1 MNQTKGI
8 IWSAIER
15 FSSQGLQFILS
26 IIIARLVSPADY
38 GLIAMLTI
46 FLAIAQSLVDC
57 GFSNAL
63 IQKQDRND
71 TDYSTVFYF
80 NSLISIFIYILFW
93 LSSPFIALFYNE
105 PELCTIAR
113 TAGIN
118 FIISALSIVQRTQMT
133 ISLNFKEQA
142 KITLISVISG
152 GIIGIILAWKN
163 YGVWAL
169 VIQTLTTNL
178 ISTILFW
185 IISKWRPLFVFSIS
199 SFNRLFSFGSKMLLT
214 GLLATI
220 YNNIYSLVIGKYFS
234 SQDLGFY
241 NRMNTLAAFP
251 SSNITSIIARVVYP
265 VQCEMQN
272 DDEALKKSFI
282 KLIKISSFIIF
293 PLMLGVAALAQ
304 PLVYILL
311 SEKWLQGAPLLII
324 LCFALMW
331 NHIMFLNWQIL
342 SVKGRSDLSFKSELI
357 KKIISVII
365 LITTIPLGI
374 KGMCWGLI
382 VYSICDII
390 IIIYFV
396 RNILP
401 IKYKD
406 EFRALCPIFLLALS
420 MYIIV
425 TLITSIIPNYY
436 LQFVIGIVIGV
447 SFYIGCSYLL
457 KFNELHLILMKISK
471 HEK

>member
-80 NSLISIFIYILFW
+80 NSLISILIYILFW
-93 LSSPFIALFYNE
+93 ISSPFIASFYDE
-105 PELCTIAR
+105 PKLNNIAR
-113 TAGIN
+113 AAGIN
-118 FIISALSIVQRTQMT
+118 FIISALGIVQRTQMT
-133 ISLNFKEQA
+133 ISLNFKKQA
-142 KITLISVISG
+142 KITLASVFSG
-152 GIIGIILAWKN
+152 GIIGVFLAWKN

-169 VIQTLTTNL
+169 VIQTLTTNF
-178 ISTILFW
+178 ISTTLFW
-185 IISKWRPLFVFSIS
+185 ITSKWKPLFVFSIS
-199 SFNRLFSFGSKMLLT
+199 SFNKLFSFGSKMVLT

-251 SSNITSIIARVVYP
+251 SSNITNIIARAVYP

-272 DDEALKKSFI
+272 DNENLKQSFI
-282 KLIKISSFIIF
+282 KLLKISSFIIF
-293 PLMLGVAALAQ
+293 PLMLGLAALAQ

-311 SEKWLQGAPLLII
+311 SEKWLQGVPLLTI

-331 NHIMFLNWQIL
+331 NHIMFLNWQLL

-365 LITTIPLGI
+365 LITSIPLGI

-382 VYSICDII
+382 VYSVCDII

-396 RNILP
+396 RSILP

-406 EFRALCPIFLLALS
+406 EFKALYPIFLLALS

-447 SFYIGCSYLL
+447 SFYIGCSYLF
-457 KFNELHLILMKISK
+457 KFNELHLLLIKISK